1 MAQSPAKMGNQLDLV
16 CLPPSGSILRN
27 FRNTW
32 KAWELKTTSYNH
44 KNSDEAQGALR
55 LFELIIGA
63 GSSSSSLGL
72 KLEVAGGGGCLE
84 GRV

>member
-27 FRNTW
+27 FTNTW
-32 KAWELKTTSYNH
+32 KAWELKTTSDNH
-44 KNSDEAQGALR
+44 KNSDEAQAALR

-63 GSSSSSLGL
+63 GSSSSLGL